1 MPKLIAQRL
10 LFGALTLLAVSVLIF
25 AATELLPGDVASAVL
40 GRQAT
45 PEAAAAIRAELGLD
59 RPAPARYADWLGG
72 FFRGDLG
79 RSLANRE
86 PIGPRLAERLGN
98 TLFLAAVAALVAV
111 PLAVG
116 LGITAAVRR
125 DGLLDRAASALTLA
139 AISVPEFFVGYLLV
153 VLLAVQVPLFPSL
166 ATVSAGMGLA
176 ERLQA
181 VALPALTLTLVVVA
195 HMMRMTRAAVVDLL
209 AAPYAEMA
217 RLKGLSEARVVV
229 RHALPNALGP
239 IAAVVALNLA
249 YLVAGVVVVEVVFVY
264 PGAGQYMVDAVA
276 TRDVPVVQAC
286 AMAFAAAYIGLNLL
300 ADLLGMLGNPRLRHP
315 R

>member
-1 MPKLIAQRL
+1 
-10 LFGALTLLAVSVLIF
+10 
-25 AATELLPGDVASAVL
+25 
-40 GRQAT
+40 
-45 PEAAAAIRAELGLD
+45 
-59 RPAPARYADWLGG
+59 
-72 FFRGDLG
+72 
-79 RSLANRE
+79 
-86 PIGPRLAERLGN
+86 
-98 TLFLAAVAALVAV
+98 V
-111 PLAVG
+111 PFAVG
-116 LGITAAVRR
+116 LGIAAAARR
-125 DGLLDRAASALTLA
+125 DRLLDRAASASTLA
-139 AISVPEFFVGYLLV
+139 AISVPEFFVGYLLI

-166 ATVSAGMGLA
+166 ATVSAGMSLA

-286 AMAFAAAYIGLNLL
+286 AMAFATAYVGLNLL
-300 ADLLGMLGNPRLRHP
+300 ADLLGLLGNPRLRHP